1 MLGATVENAA
11 LRQSLGRNALNI
23 TFDLGGWVPVS
34 AVGPGTEVMEVM
46 VSGDWGGPLMI
57 MNTNSSGGR
66 VAYTSFHN
74 EAQLPQDVEKILRA
88 LIFQL

>member
-1 MLGATVENAA
+1 VLGATVENAA

-34 AVGPGTEVMEVM
+34 AVGPGTEVM
-46 VSGDWGGPLMI
+46 VSCDCGGPLMI
-57 MNTNSSGGR
+57 MNANSSGGR

-74 EAQLPQDVEKILRA
+74 EAQLPRDVEKILRA